1 MAAVEAAVEAV
12 VGAAV
17 VEAAVVAVAV
27 AVAVAAV
34 VAGVDALAFS
44 FGRLART
51 HQGLGVLDE
60 LGGAHVRIIGYPF

>member
-1 MAAVEAAVEAV
+1 MEAAVEAV
-12 VGAAV
+12 VG
-17 VEAAVVAVAV
+17 
-27 AVAVAAV
+27 AV

>member
-1 MAAVEAAVEAV
+1 VEAAVEAV
-12 VGAAV
+12 VG
-17 VEAAVVAVAV
+17 
-27 AVAVAAV
+27 AV